1 MNVLQPITR
10 GVSTADLRPADGSR
24 TFLGTDCGAE
34 TAGMWHSLSGL
45 MSDKQDCL
53 DLARCFPLVR
63 AERQPSC
70 SGAMI
75 RAQGAGSLRMQLKSA
90 DGRTLWWATEEVPL
104 GSEWHE
110 LRFSWDPDGLRE
122 VKSLHWTAEPGAL
135 MDLDS
140 LCLDIQMPE
149 VSLEEELFLVSYGK
163 LARLYS
169 PERGTVSERAPRRAG
184 DQASV
189 AASGLFCLATSVA
202 CRLGL
207 VKHAQAEQIL
217 HKVHA
222 TVADLPTMDGL
233 LPAAVR
239 LQSEKPAPCGD
250 TLFSTVGTSIY
261 YHGMLLAAQLLW
273 DGRTLAGLVSA
284 VREIDIPRDAE
295 GRVITGL
302 KAEDRKPSKDSLRD
316 WSGETVLALLLE
328 HMATGSIRT
337 PSLNGTGTVPGGTGV
352 SAEWPGLFYAD
363 FSTADADAVT
373 RVDWLAARR
382 AHLREQVA
390 HFAHKHPRS
399 VAARLGLY
407 GLSMGE
413 DPHGEGV
420 IAGGTRSRASEELI
434 RPYYVLMSS
443 LVGQDPEAAL
453 EVMRTLKAQG
463 LVHPWGIVSAFTR
476 DLDHVPLAGAF
487 SAALECLAAY
497 HLLTGVR
504 REPDL
509 IYTAVEDCGLLR
521 EAIRSFYPAN
531 KTW

>member
-1 MNVLQPITR
+1 
-10 GVSTADLRPADGSR
+10 
-24 TFLGTDCGAE
+24 
-34 TAGMWHSLSGL
+34 
-45 MSDKQDCL
+45 
-53 DLARCFPLVR
+53 
-63 AERQPSC
+63 
-70 SGAMI
+70 
-75 RAQGAGSLRMQLKSA
+75 MQLKSP

-110 LRFSWDPDGLRE
+110 LRFSWDPAGLRE

-135 MDLDS
+135 MHLDS

-184 DQASV
+184 DRASV

-222 TVADLPTMDGL
+222 SVADLPTMGGL
-233 LPAAVR
+233 LPAAVW
-239 LQSEKPAPCGD
+239 LQGEKLAPCGD
-250 TLFSTVGTSIY
+250 TLFSTVGTSVY

-284 VREIDIPRDAE
+284 VREIDITRLRDAK
-295 GRVITGL
+295 GRVVSGL
-302 KAEDRKPSKDSLRD
+302 QAENGRPPEDSLCD
-316 WSGETVLALLLE
+316 WGGETVLALLLE

-337 PSLNGTGTVPGGTGV
+337 PSLNGTGNVPGGTGL

-363 FSTADADAVT
+363 FSTGDADSVT

-382 AHLREQVA
+382 AHLQEQLA
-390 HFAHKHPRS
+390 YFARKHPRS
-399 VAARLGLY
+399 VAADLGLY

-413 DPHGEGV
+413 DPHGEEV
-420 IAGGTRSRASEELI
+420 IEGGTRTRARQELI
-434 RPYYVLMSS
+434 RPYYILMSS
-443 LVGQDPEAAL
+443 PAGQDPEAAL

-476 DLDHVPLAGAF
+476 DLELLPLIGSF

-497 HLLTGVR
+497 HLLAGVR